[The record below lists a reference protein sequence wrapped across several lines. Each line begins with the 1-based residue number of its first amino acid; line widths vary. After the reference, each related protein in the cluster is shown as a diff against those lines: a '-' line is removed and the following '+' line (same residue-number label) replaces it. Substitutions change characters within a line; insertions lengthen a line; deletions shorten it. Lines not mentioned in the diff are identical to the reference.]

1 MSFLDEGV
9 YMLKVGLL
17 YFNKFVYSPEG
28 IETLCAAM
36 EVNHTDVRV
45 LMLAW

>member
-1 MSFLDEGV
+1 MHSGV
-9 YMLKVGLL
+9 CILKAGLL